1 LWDKTYWN
9 VRENKENATRYQLHR
24 QALHAWKLDL
34 KLYWKDISF
43 KAELKDDMKRLTDGL
58 NLDL

>member
-9 VRENKENATRYQLHR
+9 IRENKENATRYQLHR

-34 KLYWKDISF
+34 KLYWKDFHF
-43 KAELKDDMKRLTDGL
+43 KAELKDDMKRMTDKLG
-58 NLDL
+58 LDL